1 MAQPQNPSSY
11 PLEHYTPSEKRI
23 KNAVDRELSAM
34 GYQKQTTGKPDFLI
48 VYIITFADEPEDQ
61 LEDKLEQ
68 TLRGYEYMGYGYK
81 GFYDAEEQ
89 NVRQYRED
97 TLGLNFLDLES
108 NELILI
114 LDFIDPESKQL
125 IWQGWYVGAIEDR
138 EITEAEINKA
148 VKHVLEEFHTRQ

>member
-1 MAQPQNPSSY
+1 MIVKLVWLITELLTWWLNPKTPVPY

-68 TLRGYEYMGYGYK
+68 TLREYEYMRYGYK

-89 NVRQYRED
+89 
-97 TLGLNFLDLES
+97 ES
-108 NELILI
+108 SFTKLVIL
-114 LDFIDPESKQL
+114 
-125 IWQGWYVGAIEDR
+125 V
-138 EITEAEINKA
+138 
-148 VKHVLEEFHTRQ
+148 